1 MLTFFCRAT
10 PTTAN
15 LTRARPEAYLIPRS
29 WADVVAR
36 LEVFGLEVE
45 ELAEGFTGTVEVL
58 NVTSAVLEK
67 SYYEGVVRAELTTE
81 AFEKE
86 IELPAGSFRV
96 SAKQKNAA
104 LAFVAL
110 EPENI
115 DSFAAF
121 NIIPVETGDEYPIFR
136 VLA

>member
-1 MLTFFCRAT
+1 MVSARTT

-15 LTRARPEAYLIPRS
+15 LTRARPEAYIIPRA
-29 WADVVAR
+29 WADVVSR

-45 ELAEGFTGTVEVL
+45 QLSEGFTGTVQVL
-58 NVTSAVLEK
+58 NVTSAVLES
-67 SYYEGVVRAELTTE
+67 SYYEGVVRAKLATE
-81 AFEKE
+81 PLERD
-86 IELPAGSFRV
+86 IELPVGSFRV
-96 SAKQKNAA
+96 SARQKNAA

-121 NIIPVETGDEYPIFR
+121 NIIPVEEGDEYPIFR
-136 VLA
+136 I